1 MYYTKKKILIIG
13 GAGYIGSH
21 INKLLTARGYD
32 TYILDNLSTGRREFV
47 KWGEFIEGDLSDEYL
62 LNRIFATHSI
72 SAVMHFSS
80 FTDIFEAKK
89 DATLY
94 YEKNISNTL
103 LLLKTMNKYH
113 CKNIVFSMHSDLNI
127 LSKQFSFNTN
137 KEVETLKIME
147 ESKLIIEQILKDFD
161 RNNQIKHILVK
172 YANSAG
178 ADPELDIGEWHTPE
192 TSLIPMII
200 DAVYKSNSNLI
211 HIENKQ
217 LLKPLC
223 YKDDYIHILDL
234 AEAHLS
240 ALERI
245 NTTSY
250 SGSINLKNKHSFS
263 ISEILKTIS
272 LISGKNIDLTILEKS
287 TSIYDWHQSNSRKM
301 NSLINWIP
309 KNSSLENIIQTTW
322 NWRLIRDKRHINVA

>member
-1 MYYTKKKILIIG
+1 
-13 GAGYIGSH
+13 
-21 INKLLTARGYD
+21 
-32 TYILDNLSTGRREFV
+32 
-47 KWGEFIEGDLSDEYL
+47 
-62 LNRIFATHSI
+62 
-72 SAVMHFSS
+72 
-80 FTDIFEAKK
+80 
-89 DATLY
+89 
-94 YEKNISNTL
+94 
-103 LLLKTMNKYH
+103 
-113 CKNIVFSMHSDLNI
+113 MHSDLNI